1 MSQPIVYGD
10 PISTYVRSV
19 RLALAEKG
27 VQHSLVTV
35 DLVKGQH
42 KEADHMARNPWGKM
56 PAFEHAGQRFY
67 EVSAI
72 MRYVDDAFPGPALM
86 PSTPAERVRVNQLM
100 SIVDSYGYAASIT
113 NIFIPRVLVPSL
125 GGQTDEAQ
133 VKAAKPQAMLFLT
146 ETNRLL
152 GGTPFFGGNNVSLAD
167 LHLLPVLTYL
177 QATPEGRSLMSDS
190 PGLGAWMARMNQRGS
205 VKAVMP
211 SA

>member
-1 MSQPIVYGD
+1 MSEPVVYGD

-27 VQHSLVTV
+27 VQHSLVAV

-42 KEADHMARNPWGKM
+42 KEAAHMARNPWGKM

-72 MRYVDDAFPGPALM
+72 MRYVDEAFSGPALM

-133 VKAAKPQAMLFLT
+133 VAAAKPQAALFLT
-146 ETNRLL
+146 EVNRLL
-152 GGTPFFGGNNVSLAD
+152 GGTDYFGGTKVSLAD

-177 QATPEGRSLMSDS
+177 RATPEGQALMAAT
-190 PGLGAWMARMNQRGS
+190 PNIGAWMGRMNQRSS
-205 VKAVMP
+205 VQAVMP